1 MTKIMN
7 IALIFA
13 GGSGTRM
20 NTKSR
25 PKQFLEL
32 HGKEIIIY
40 TLEHFEKHP
49 EIDAIAVVCIA
60 EWLDYMKSIIKKH
73 NISKV
78 NWVVPGGSTGQDSI
92 FNGLNAIH
100 EDCPKDSVVLIHDGV
115 RPLINDELISA
126 NINSVKENGSAIT
139 VTPVTETIMLTENDN
154 KVYKSVDRSKSC
166 MAKAPQSFYL
176 KDIYNAHIR
185 AIEDGIHTKIDSAT
199 MMSDYG
205 YSLYTV
211 EGSSENI
218 KITTPTD
225 FYIFKALIDAKES
238 SQIFGL

>member
-1 MTKIMN
+1 MN
-7 IALIFA
+7 VALIFA

-60 EWLDYMKSIIKKH
+60 EWIDYMKSIIKK
-73 NISKV
+73 NAIDKV
-78 NWVVPGGSTGQDSI
+78 KWIVPGGATGQDSI
-92 FNGLNAIH
+92 FNGLKAIH
-100 EDCPKDSVVLIHDGV
+100 DDCPEDSIVLIHDGV
-115 RPLINDELISA
+115 RPLINHELISA
-126 NINSVKENGSAIT
+126 NIESVKEHGSAIT
-139 VTPVTETIMLTENDN
+139 VTPVIETIMLTENDN

-176 KDIYNAHIR
+176 KDIYGAHLK
-185 AIEDGIHTKIDSAT
+185 AQADGIHTKIDSAT

-211 EGSSENI
+211 AGSSENI
-218 KITTPTD
+218 KITTPAD
-225 FYIFKALIDAKES
+225 FYIFRALTDAKEN
-238 SQIFGL
+238 SQIFGLE